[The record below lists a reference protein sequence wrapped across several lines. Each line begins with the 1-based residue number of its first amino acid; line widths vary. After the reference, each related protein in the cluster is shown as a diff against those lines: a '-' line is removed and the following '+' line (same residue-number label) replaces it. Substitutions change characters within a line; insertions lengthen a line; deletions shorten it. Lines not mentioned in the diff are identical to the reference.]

1 VADDYCPIADYAIIG
16 DCHTAALVSK
26 RGSIDWYCPGRFDA
40 PAVFCRL
47 LDAEKG
53 GFLSVAPEG
62 GHEVSR
68 RYREHTNVLET
79 TFTCEG
85 GAVVRLTDFM
95 AIHRRASS
103 RIGHDV
109 GTTREIL
116 RVVKGTE
123 AACSVRVRFK
133 PTFNFARGHTELRV
147 ASDKGAV
154 ARQGEHYLALYC
166 PKLAEISLEGGVF
179 SGRLELRPGE
189 RSWIVLSLAGSEQ
202 GVHEALNPDVSIR
215 DLERTVEYW
224 KTWCGFCG
232 YSGHYR
238 DAVERSALTLKLLT
252 YEPTGAVVA
261 APTTSV
267 PEDIGGIR
275 NWDYR
280 FTWLRDASL
289 MLYALSTL
297 DYHEEATDFIGWLAQ
312 TIGSEPGLTPQ
323 IMYTLDGQRELPE
336 HSLAHLSGY
345 RGSRPVRTGN
355 AASDQHQLDIFGDVL
370 SAAYHFRHT
379 VEDEP
384 ITPIPLPHERMS
396 RRNWRLLSGLV
407 EEAAASWQ
415 QPDSGIW
422 EVRGGARHYVYSK
435 LMCWTALDRGIRLAE
450 EQRMP
455 APLARWRQTCQ
466 DIRTAILERG
476 YNQQIGAFTQA
487 LDGHELDA
495 SVLAIPRFGFLPA
508 TDVRVQ
514 STVNRILEHLTV
526 NGLVERYHADDGL
539 PGSEGTFAL
548 CSFWMVD
555 ALATGGR
562 LDEAREL
569 FERLLSYTNDVG
581 LLSEEIDPVSPTDR
595 LLGNFPQGFSHM
607 ALIGSAVN
615 LAQAAEY
622 GAERH
627 AKTEPERALQGR
639 QAAG

>member
-1 VADDYCPIADYAIIG
+1 VADDYSPISDYAIIG

-26 RGSIDWYCPGRFDA
+26 SGSIDWYCPGRFDA

-47 LDAEKG
+47 LDAGKG
-53 GFLSVAPEG
+53 GFLSVTPEG
-62 GHEVSR
+62 AHEVSR

-79 TFTCEG
+79 TFTCQA
-85 GAVVRLTDFM
+85 GAVVKLTDFM
-95 AIHRRASS
+95 AIHRRAAS
-103 RIGHDV
+103 RIGDDV
-109 GTTREIL
+109 GTSRQIL
-116 RVVKGTE
+116 RVVEGTQT
-123 AACSVRVRFK
+123 ACTVQVRFK
-133 PTFNFARGHTELRV
+133 PTFNFARGATAVRV
-147 ASDKGAV
+147 ASGKGAV
-154 ARQGEHYLALYC
+154 ARQGEHHLVLYC
-166 PKLAEISLEGGVF
+166 PKLEDVSLEGGVF

-189 RSWIVLSLAGSEQ
+189 RSWIVLSLASSEQ
-202 GVHEALNPDVSIR
+202 GVHDALNPDISIR
-215 DLERTVEYW
+215 NLERTVEYW

-267 PEDIGGIR
+267 PELIGGVR

-280 FTWLRDASL
+280 YTWLRDASL

-297 DYHEEATDFIGWLAQ
+297 GYHEEATDFIGWLAQ
-312 TIGSEPGLTPQ
+312 TIGSDPASTPQ
-323 IMYTLDGQRELPE
+323 IMYTLDGQRDLPE
-336 HSLAHLSGY
+336 HDLTHLSGY
-345 RGSRPVRTGN
+345 RGSHPVRVGN
-355 AASDQHQLDIFGDVL
+355 AASGQRQLDIYGDVL

-379 VEDEP
+379 IEDQP
-384 ITPIPLPHERMS
+384 ITPVPLPHDRLS

-415 QPDSGIW
+415 EPDSGIW
-422 EVRGGARHYVYSK
+422 EVRGGPRHYVYSK
-435 LMCWTALDRGIRLAE
+435 LMCWTALDRGIRLAQ
-450 EQRMP
+450 EQHLP
-455 APLARWRQTCQ
+455 APLERWTKACG

-476 YNQQIGAFTQA
+476 YNHQLGAFTQA
-487 LDGHELDA
+487 LDGDELDA

-508 TDVRVQ
+508 TDARVQ
-514 STVNRILEHLTV
+514 STVNRILQQLTR
-526 NGLVERYHADDGL
+526 NGLVERYKTDDGL
-539 PGSEGTFAL
+539 PGAEGTFAL

-562 LDEAREL
+562 QDEAREM

-581 LLSEEIDPVSPTDR
+581 LLSEEIDPISPTDR

-607 ALIGSAVN
+607 SLIGSAVN
-615 LAQAAEY
+615 LAQAAQY
-622 GAERH
+622 GAERQ
-627 AKTEPERALQGR
+627 ATTEPERALQAR

>member
-1 VADDYCPIADYAIIG
+1 MTG
-16 DCHTAALVSK
+16 DFFLARVQFVMFTRLKAALA
-26 RGSIDWYCPGRFDA
+26 R
-40 PAVFCRL
+40 
-47 LDAEKG
+47 E
-53 GFLSVAPEG
+53 VA
-62 GHEVSR
+62 
-68 RYREHTNVLET
+68 
-79 TFTCEG
+79 
-85 GAVVRLTDFM
+85 
-95 AIHRRASS
+95 
-103 RIGHDV
+103 
-109 GTTREIL
+109 
-116 RVVKGTE
+116 
-123 AACSVRVRFK
+123 
-133 PTFNFARGHTELRV
+133 
-147 ASDKGAV
+147 
-154 ARQGEHYLALYC
+154 GEFPFVEFEEMHVDTLCMQLALDPSRYD
-166 PKLAEISLEGGVF
+166 
-179 SGRLELRPGE
+179 
-189 RSWIVLSLAGSEQ
+189 VLVMENL
-202 GVHEALNPDVSIR
+202 
-215 DLERTVEYW
+215 
-224 KTWCGFCG
+224 
-232 YSGHYR
+232 
-238 DAVERSALTLKLLT
+238 
-252 YEPTGAVVA
+252 
-261 APTTSV
+261 
-267 PEDIGGIR
+267 
-275 NWDYR
+275 
-280 FTWLRDASL
+280 
-289 MLYALSTL
+289 
-297 DYHEEATDFIGWLAQ
+297 
-312 TIGSEPGLTPQ
+312 
-323 IMYTLDGQRELPE
+323 
-336 HSLAHLSGY
+336 
-345 RGSRPVRTGN
+345 
-355 AASDQHQLDIFGDVL
+355 FGDVL
-370 SAAYHFRHT
+370 SAAYHFRHA